1 MRTVALQTTPSEQ
14 KLWLAIH
21 QLSLEVPI
29 DRWGIFGGQM
39 VRLHAA
45 LESVVWP
52 RVTTDADIGVDVR
65 GHTRDVMRDISSRL
79 LAMGFQLNTSIDG
92 VSRFS
97 QPNAAIDLL
106 APEGMG
112 TPKVQTVGSGHAVQA
127 PGLSQAF
134 TRMIT
139 VSIQWQSVATVIRI
153 PSLLSAFI
161 TKAAT
166 CSEIPSLTSDQLL
179 RHQQDFVF
187 LASLLLRHDVEE
199 LGSTLT
205 SKDRKRI
212 SAAYEPLLSDRR
224 HPVWSTTTE
233 PESIDF
239 GIEKLKQDKDFR
251 KYQVKIQPIL
261 IVFCFLF
268 WFKLYNE
275 EFEPD

>member
-239 GIEKLKQDKDFR
+239 GIGKLNQ
-251 KYQVKIQPIL
+251 
-261 IVFCFLF
+261 
-268 WFKLYNE
+268 
-275 EFEPD
+275 EPP